1 MNIRYFHIG
10 NLVVVADKKLS
21 RANKLLGRIIEIFSG
36 SNHVIPVAKVKTLQ
50 KVCVRATAD
59 LCVLK
64 GVD

>member
-21 RANKLLGRIIEIFSG
+21 HANKLLGRIIEIFSG
-36 SNHVIPVAKVKTLQ
+36 LNYVIPVEKVKTLQ
-50 KVCVRATAD
+50 RVCVRATAD